1 MGVGL
6 LCASR
11 SPAVDD
17 RLNVLLIT
25 LDTTRADYLGC
36 YGREAAHTPNLDRLA
51 REGARC
57 TRCATC
63 TPLTLPSHASILTGV
78 YPYVHGLRRNGL
90 GCLPTDQV
98 TLAQSLRAAG
108 YQTFATV
115 AAFVLNH
122 RFGLDQGFDVY
133 HDVNAAAYRDAEQP
147 ERKADEVCTDAV
159 AMLRARDQRPFF
171 MWVHFFDPHYP
182 YESPRHADP
191 ASPNAYA
198 DEIAFVDAQIG
209 RLLAELEQLNLAR
222 RTLIVVVADHGEGL
236 GDHGE
241 LTHGYFIYDSTVRTP
256 LIVRCPDVVPA
267 DRTIAAQVRTIDI
280 APTILELVGHA
291 PWSQAQGVSLA
302 PLLAGTATDMQLAAY
317 CESFEASAQFE
328 LAPLRSLTVSGWKYI
343 LAPRAEL
350 YHVAED
356 VRESLD
362 LAAVEP
368 QRAAGLHAQ
377 LRALL
382 AEAPPPPERNDV
394 AGLNAAERARLASLG
409 YAGADTGETEAA
421 LTELDHFD
429 PEGRDPKDYAA
440 LLRANCRS
448 RWALHGGRAE
458 QAEDLLLQVVAALPH
473 APDAWADL
481 GQARRLQGHL
491 PAALLAYEQALLL
504 APDDTFI
511 RGKYAAALCA
521 MRRWDDAIGQFQT
534 ILQQSP
540 RNVFALHN
548 LGVALATLGRTREAA
563 GHLDTA
569 LTVEPDNPHL
579 LHARGMLYARQSQFG
594 EAVAYFRRA
603 LALDPQFRQCA
614 EDLRRAEQAL
624 GY

>member
-1 MGVGL
+1 M

-11 SPAVDD
+11 PPADDD

-36 YGREAAHTPNLDRLA
+36 YGRSAAHTPHLDRLA
-51 REGARC
+51 REGARF

-90 GCLPTDQV
+90 GCLPADQV
-98 TLAQSLRAAG
+98 TLAESLRAAG
-108 YQTFATV
+108 YRTLATV

-122 RFGLDQGFDVY
+122 QFGLDQGFEVY
-133 HDVNAAAYRDAEQP
+133 HDVSVQGYRDVEDAERTGD
-147 ERKADEVCTDAV
+147 EICADAID
-159 AMLRARDQRPFF
+159 MLRTVERRPFF
-171 MWVHFFDPHYP
+171 LWVHFFDPHYP

-191 ASPNAYA
+191 AAPEAYA

-209 RLLAELEQLNLAR
+209 RLLAELEQRDLAR

-241 LTHGYFIYDSTVRTP
+241 LTHGYFIYDTTVRTP

-291 PWSQAQGVSLA
+291 PWPRAQGVSLA
-302 PLLAGTATDMQLAAY
+302 PLLAGTTTDMQLAAY
-317 CESFEASAQFE
+317 CESSEASAQFE
-328 LAPLRSLTVSGWKYI
+328 LAPLRSLTADGWKYI

-356 VRESLD
+356 ARESRD
-362 LAAVEP
+362 LAAAEP
-368 QRAAGLHAQ
+368 QRAAGLRAQ

-382 AEAPPPPERNDV
+382 AEAPPAPEPDSS
-394 AGLNAAERARLASLG
+394 AFGLNAAERARLASLG
-409 YAGADTGETEAA
+409 YAGADIDERDAA
-421 LTELDHFD
+421 RTELDRFE
-429 PEGRDPKDYAA
+429 PRGQDPKDYTD
-440 LLRANCRS
+440 LLSANCRS
-448 RWALHGGRAE
+448 RWALHGGRSR
-458 QAEDLLLQVVAALPH
+458 QAEDFLVQVVAALPH

-491 PAALLAYEQALLL
+491 PAALHAYEQALLL

-521 MRRWDDAIGQFQT
+521 TRRWDDAISQFQT

-548 LGVALATLGRTREAA
+548 LGVALATLGRFREAA
-563 GHLDTA
+563 EHLDTA

-603 LALDPQFRQCA
+603 LARDPQFRQCA